1 MRLAVARCMGA
12 VNANARTCN
21 GACKIAR
28 AMISALHVS
37 LFAGLKRALP
47 SLQPGTFRQALRW
60 AGRALRHSSIDTIAS
75 IRCGVPLI

>member
-1 MRLAVARCMGA
+1 MINTDFPSNKKSAHRVS
-12 VNANARTCN
+12 
-21 GACKIAR
+21 AR